1 MVTFSSLKEMVSFYS
16 PSILGMWEA
25 SAAGHGWA
33 KHIHHLQCELGYEKQ
48 ALRTCRYNEFFC
60 ATSATF
66 AVQARD
72 CCLLKRDLKAF
83 LNLK

>member
-1 MVTFSSLKEMVSFYS
+1 MITFSSLKEMVSFYS
-16 PSILGMWEA
+16 PSVLA
-25 SAAGHGWA
+25 SAAGHSWA
-33 KHIHHLQCELGYEKQ
+33 KRIYHLQCELGYEKQ
-48 ALRTCRYNEFFC
+48 ALCMCKYNEFFC